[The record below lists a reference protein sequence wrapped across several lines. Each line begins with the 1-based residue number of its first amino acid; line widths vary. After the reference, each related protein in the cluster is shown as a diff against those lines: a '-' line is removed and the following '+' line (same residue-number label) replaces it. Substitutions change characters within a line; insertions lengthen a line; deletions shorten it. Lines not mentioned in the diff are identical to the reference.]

1 MIYVI
6 FCFHVHQPFRLKHY
20 TLFEIGKNLNYFDD
34 ELNERIFRRASEK
47 CYLPMNELL
56 LNHLRRFEGAFK
68 ISFSITGTF
77 VEQAY
82 LYRPEVMDSFKTIAR
97 EGGAEFIGETYYH
110 SLSCIFDE
118 EEFIQ
123 QVRLHSEMLEREF
136 GIRPRTFRNTE
147 LVYSNRISDLITEI
161 PEFRIILLEGTERIL
176 KENSPLYVRRSHNYE
191 HILLFRHYRLSDD
204 IAFRFSDERWP
215 EYPLTAEKFAKWVA
229 DLSLSEREGRN
240 LYLLLYVDYETFGEH
255 QWKET
260 GIFEFMK
267 KLPDFLFKNKHISFA
282 WPSDVLETLNY
293 EPEVLSVP
301 FPVSWADT
309 ERDLSA
315 WLSNP
320 LQWNAMKTY
329 FEILKKVKEKRKMEL
344 METARKLSSSDLY
357 YYMCIK
363 YFADGD
369 VHKYFSP
376 YERPE
381 DAYIYFMH
389 VLTDLEKRIE
399 EE

>member
-1 MIYVI
+1 
-6 FCFHVHQPFRLKHY
+6 VHQPFRLKHY
-20 TLFEIGKNLNYFDD
+20 KLFEIGKNLNYFDD

-56 LNHLRRFEGAFK
+56 LNHIRRFEGAFK

-77 VEQAY
+77 MEQAY
-82 LYRPEVMDSFKTIAR
+82 LYRQDVMDSFKTIAR

-110 SLSCIFDE
+110 SLSCLFDE
-118 EEFIQ
+118 EEFIH
-123 QVRLHSEMLEREF
+123 QVHLHSEMIKREF
-136 GIRPRTFRNTE
+136 GVRPKTFRNTE
-147 LVYSNRISDLITEI
+147 LVYSNRVSDLITEI
-161 PEFRIILLEGTERIL
+161 PDFRLILLEGTEKIL
-176 KENSPLYVRRSHNYE
+176 KENSPLYARRSHNYE

-204 IAFRFSDERWP
+204 IAFRFSDRNWAD
-215 EYPLTAEKFAKWVA
+215 YPLTVEKFAKWVA

-240 LYLLLYVDYETFGEH
+240 LYLLLYMDYETFGEH

-267 KLPDFLFKNKHISFA
+267 KLPEALLKHKHIAFS

-293 EPEVLSVP
+293 EPEILSVP

-344 METARKLSSSDLY
+344 METARRLSSSDLY

-376 YERPE
+376 YDRPE

-399 EE
+399 EG

>member
-20 TLFEIGKNLNYFDD
+20 KLFEIGKNLNYFDD
-34 ELNERIFRRASEK
+34 ELNERIFKRASEK

-56 LNHLRRFEGAFK
+56 LNHIRKFEGAFK

-110 SLSCIFDE
+110 SLSCLFDE
-118 EEFIQ
+118 EEFLQ
-123 QVRLHSEMLEREF
+123 QVRLHSEMIEREF
-136 GIRPRTFRNTE
+136 GVRPRTFRNTE
-147 LVYSNRISDLITEI
+147 LVYSNRVSDLIAEI
-161 PEFRIILLEGTERIL
+161 PDFRLILLEGTEKIL
-176 KENSPLYVRRSHNYE
+176 KENSPLYARRSHNYE

-204 IAFRFSDERWP
+204 IAFRFSDRSWA

-240 LYLLLYVDYETFGEH
+240 LYLLLYMDYETFGEH

-267 KLPDFLFKNKHISFA
+267 KLPELLLNHKHISFS
-282 WPSDVLETLNY
+282 WPSEVLETLNY
-293 EPEVLSVP
+293 EPEILSVP

-329 FEILKKVKEKRKMEL
+329 FEILKKVKEKRKMGL
-344 METARKLSSSDLY
+344 METARRLSSSDLY

-376 YERPE
+376 YDRPE

-399 EE
+399 EG

>member
-1 MIYVI
+1 MI
-6 FCFHVHQPFRLKHY
+6 K
-20 TLFEIGKNLNYFDD
+20 
-34 ELNERIFRRASEK
+34 
-47 CYLPMNELL
+47 
-56 LNHLRRFEGAFK
+56 
-68 ISFSITGTF
+68 
-77 VEQAY
+77 
-82 LYRPEVMDSFKTIAR
+82 
-97 EGGAEFIGETYYH
+97 
-110 SLSCIFDE
+110 
-118 EEFIQ
+118 
-123 QVRLHSEMLEREF
+123 REF
-136 GIRPRTFRNTE
+136 GVRPKTFRNTE
-147 LVYSNRISDLITEI
+147 LVYSNRVSDLITEI
-161 PEFRIILLEGTERIL
+161 PDFRLILLEGTEKIL
-176 KENSPLYVRRSHNYE
+176 KENSPLYARRSHNYE

-204 IAFRFSDERWP
+204 IAFRFSDRNWAD
-215 EYPLTAEKFAKWVA
+215 YPLTVEKFAKWVA

-240 LYLLLYVDYETFGEH
+240 LYLLLYMDYETFGEH

-267 KLPDFLFKNKHISFA
+267 KLPEALLKHKHIAFS

-293 EPEVLSVP
+293 EPEILSVP

-344 METARKLSSSDLY
+344 METARRLSSSDLY

-376 YERPE
+376 YDRPE

-399 EE
+399 EG

>member
-1 MIYVI
+1 MIYI
-6 FCFHVHQPFRLKHY
+6 LFCFHVHQPFRLKHY
-20 TLFEIGKNLNYFDD
+20 KLFEIGKNLNYFDD
-34 ELNERIFRRASEK
+34 ELNEKIFKRASEK

-56 LNHLRRFEGAFK
+56 LNHVKKFEGAFK

-82 LYRPEVMDSFKTIAR
+82 LYRPEVMDSFRAIAR

-110 SLSCIFDE
+110 SLSCLFDE
-118 EEFIQ
+118 EEFIH
-123 QVRLHSEMLEREF
+123 QVNLHSHMIEREF
-136 GIRPRTFRNTE
+136 GVRPRTFRNTE
-147 LVYSNRISDLITEI
+147 LVYSNRVSDLVAEI
-161 PEFRIILLEGTERIL
+161 PDFRIILLEGTEKIL
-176 KENSPLYVRRSHNYE
+176 RENSPLYVRRSHNYE

-204 IAFRFSDERWP
+204 IAFRFSDRNWRD
-215 EYPLTAEKFAKWVA
+215 YPLTAEKFAKWAA
-229 DLSLSEREGRN
+229 DLSLSEKEGRN
-240 LYLLLYVDYETFGEH
+240 LYLVLYMDYETFGEH

-267 KLPDFLFKNKHISFA
+267 KLPEVLLRYKHISFS

-344 METARKLSSSDLY
+344 METARRLSSSDLY

-389 VLTDLEKRIE
+389 VLADLEKRIE
-399 EE
+399 EG

>member
-20 TLFEIGKNLNYFDD
+20 KLFEIGKNLNYFDD

-56 LNHLRRFEGAFK
+56 LNHIRRFEGAFK

-77 VEQAY
+77 MEQAY
-82 LYRPEVMDSFKTIAR
+82 LYRQDVMDSFKTIAR

-110 SLSCIFDE
+110 SLSCLFDE
-118 EEFIQ
+118 EEFIH
-123 QVRLHSEMLEREF
+123 QVHLHSEMIKREF
-136 GIRPRTFRNTE
+136 GVRPKTFRNTE
-147 LVYSNRISDLITEI
+147 LVYSNRVSDLITEI
-161 PEFRIILLEGTERIL
+161 PDFRLILLEGTEKIL
-176 KENSPLYVRRSHNYE
+176 KENSPLYARRSHNYE

-204 IAFRFSDERWP
+204 IAFRFSDRNWAD
-215 EYPLTAEKFAKWVA
+215 YPLTVEKFAKWVA

-240 LYLLLYVDYETFGEH
+240 LYLLLYMDYETFGEH

-267 KLPDFLFKNKHISFA
+267 KLPEALLKHKHIAFS

-293 EPEVLSVP
+293 EPEILSVP

-344 METARKLSSSDLY
+344 METARRLSSSDLY

-376 YERPE
+376 YDRPE

-399 EE
+399 EG

>member
-20 TLFEIGKNLNYFDD
+20 KLFEIGKNLNYFDD

-56 LNHLRRFEGAFK
+56 LNHIRKFEGAFK

-110 SLSCIFDE
+110 SLSCLFDE
-118 EEFIQ
+118 EEFLQ
-123 QVRLHSEMLEREF
+123 QVRLHSEMIEREF
-136 GIRPRTFRNTE
+136 GVRPRTFRNTE
-147 LVYSNRISDLITEI
+147 LVYSNRVSDLIAEI
-161 PEFRIILLEGTERIL
+161 PDFRLILLEGTEKIL
-176 KENSPLYVRRSHNYE
+176 KENSPLYARRSHNYE

-204 IAFRFSDERWP
+204 IAFRFSDKSWA

-229 DLSLSEREGRN
+229 DLSLSEKEGRN
-240 LYLLLYVDYETFGEH
+240 LYLLLYMDYETFGEH

-267 KLPDFLFKNKHISFA
+267 KLPELLLKHKHISFS

-293 EPEVLSVP
+293 EPEILSVP

-329 FEILKKVKEKRKMEL
+329 FEILKKVKEKRKMGL
-344 METARKLSSSDLY
+344 METARRLSSSDLY

-376 YERPE
+376 YDRPE

-399 EE
+399 EG